1 MQNLGVGYD
10 TVLEETAAS
19 QAPNICPSRQVA
31 SLQARYDR
39 QVCDLQR
46 RGSVKMKTV
55 VLKVFDSTIWMIWI
69 VTNLYNLIITYS
81 TCILA
86 DDDGQSIRVFACHCF
101 QCRGIE
107 ELETEKAES

>member
-1 MQNLGVGYD
+1 MKHVTRARPDDCLRRFPRMQNLGVGYD

-55 VLKVFDSTIWMIWI
+55 VLKVFDSTI
-69 VTNLYNLIITYS
+69 
-81 TCILA
+81 
-86 DDDGQSIRVFACHCF
+86 
-101 QCRGIE
+101 
-107 ELETEKAES
+107 